1 MFYNCLI
8 IKIVYISF
16 NMLLNVITAFTAGDT
31 DSSIQII
38 DDHSVKI
45 ELLKKR
51 PQNITLSEFFFC
63 LLRWHVFF
71 H

>member
-31 DSSIQII
+31 DSSRQII
-38 DDHSVKI
+38 DDIFRENINYVTEQSSKNIPFRLLDFEVKVS
-45 ELLKKR
+45 
-51 PQNITLSEFFFC
+51 Q
-63 LLRWHVFF
+63 
-71 H
+71 

>member
-51 PQNITLSEFFFC
+51 PQTLHSRNSFF
-63 LLRWHVFF
+63 VF
-71 H
+71 